1 MDCGCLWVK
10 NSSFLVDSQ
19 STKSDIMRNRSP
31 ASSTSTNVA
40 PVIDYKDWQIAL
52 SRRFKVLKLWT
63 VIRKH
68 GYSGL
73 MYHIRSD
80 VNMAKRFEAMVAKDE
95 RFETV
100 EPRKCALV
108 CFRLKPKRESDG
120 SELNRRLVD
129 ALNASGRA
137 FFDTSNV
144 GWCLCHTLLHRNH
157 AHSRP
162 SYRRFMEAHSGKGR
176 SAVVIARA
184 REYKRL
190 IFSHWLIQ
198 LTNVTIYI

>member
-1 MDCGCLWVK
+1 MSPFIYSQNVGYYSRIFSIIYYFSKFKVQSLIIKLWISRILNLIFKVWISGRDINLDKFKHYLNGVELADSVSLNPHKWFLTNMDCGCLWVK
-10 NSSFLVDSQ
+10 HPSFLVDSL

-80 VNMAKRFEAMVAKDE
+80 LRQWS
-95 RFETV
+95 
-100 EPRKCALV
+100 
-108 CFRLKPKRESDG
+108 PKTRG
-120 SELNRRLVD
+120 LR
-129 ALNASGRA
+129 
-137 FFDTSNV
+137 
-144 GWCLCHTLLHRNH
+144 
-157 AHSRP
+157 
-162 SYRRFMEAHSGKGR
+162 
-176 SAVVIARA
+176 
-184 REYKRL
+184 
-190 IFSHWLIQ
+190 Q
-198 LTNVTIYI
+198 